1 MVYGGGIAIC
11 FCNFSGIY
19 HPASAVACTYILI
32 SLPGTLCK
40 FEAEILVLMFID
52 IARSR
57 LKLGYLQTLQSSN
70 QYESKESGVLK

>member
-1 MVYGGGIAIC
+1 MVVVLQFVFVTSVESITLLVQW
-11 FCNFSGIY
+11 
-19 HPASAVACTYILI
+19 HVHILI